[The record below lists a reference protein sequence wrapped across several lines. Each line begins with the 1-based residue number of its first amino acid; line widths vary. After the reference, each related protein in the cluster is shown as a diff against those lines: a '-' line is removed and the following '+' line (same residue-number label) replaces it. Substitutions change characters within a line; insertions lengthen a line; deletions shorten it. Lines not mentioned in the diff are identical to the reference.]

1 MRDKTHHCRQ
11 SNEAIIIIITVTVYD
26 VLRKE
31 SRKNTYYF
39 FRWISE
45 NKKQTLSVSGT
56 NTNKID
62 IDIDSLTMCTDIL
75 EIITQTT
82 NLIPF
87 FDFSLFI
94 YLFDFYTITITTRI
108 CTHLQQTAKY
118 SYIAYI
124 LLGIL
129 NIEMITTMMMM
140 RK

>member
-31 SRKNTYYF
+31 SRKNTYF
-39 FRWISE
+39 FFVWISE

-87 FDFSLFI
+87 
-94 YLFDFYTITITTRI
+94 
-108 CTHLQQTAKY
+108 
-118 SYIAYI
+118 
-124 LLGIL
+124 
-129 NIEMITTMMMM
+129 
-140 RK
+140 